1 MPQIFPMN
9 WLLISLIIMS
19 MIIIIMVMT
28 FYIFMVNK
36 NTNYFCK
43 KNNNKMISFKW

>member
-9 WLLISLIIMS
+9 WLLISLIIMT

-28 FYIFMVNK
+28 
-36 NTNYFCK
+36 YFINMNINSNNSFK
-43 KNNNKMISFKW
+43 KYTNKMISFKW